1 MQGTGLLEIDWA
13 TILFQIVN
21 FLVLAWL
28 LNRFLFKPVMAN
40 VKARAEEKEKL
51 MLSLKEEKDAV
62 AALRDELETQRT
74 GAEEHA
80 ATIIAEAQD
89 QAALERVNL
98 LKEAQAEVE
107 RVLTEAYADAYHIR
121 QQAVDE
127 FHGELLQAILDV
139 SGLVIG
145 QVAPQQLHDSM
156 VKQLYDRIWELGRS
170 EMQRVETLR
179 ASLGDRT
186 PTVVAHS
193 AKPLSREQQG
203 HLVRTF
209 TALADRNVNLDLQTD
224 PTLGLGM
231 HVRIGDL
238 VVDNSISGKLEGLQ
252 DNASTALRDRMREQ
266 QLLRERQANE

>member
-1 MQGTGLLEIDWA
+1 MLNIDFW
-13 TILFQIVN
+13 TVLFQIGN
-21 FLVLAWL
+21 FLILAWL
-28 LNRFLFKPVMAN
+28 LNRFLFKPVMTN

-51 MLSLKEEKDAV
+51 LLSLREEREAA
-62 AALRDELETQRT
+62 AALRAELETQRA

-80 ATIIAEAQD
+80 ATIIAEAHD
-89 QAALERVNL
+89 QAALERVDL

-107 RVLTEAYADAYHIR
+107 RVLTEAHADAYHIR

-139 SGLVIG
+139 SSLVIG

-179 ASLGDRT
+179 TSLGDRT
-186 PTVVAHS
+186 PTVVARS

-238 VVDNSISGKLEGLQ
+238 VIDNSIASKLESLQ
-252 DNASTALRDRMREQ
+252 DNASTALRDRMRAQ
-266 QLLRERQANE
+266 QLLREAAGE